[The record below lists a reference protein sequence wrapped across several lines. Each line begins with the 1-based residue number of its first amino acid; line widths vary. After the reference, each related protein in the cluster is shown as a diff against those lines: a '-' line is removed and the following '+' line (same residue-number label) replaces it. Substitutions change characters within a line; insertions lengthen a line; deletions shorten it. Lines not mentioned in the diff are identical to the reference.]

1 MDPLSLSRVQFGVVA
16 SIHFVFVALTMGLI
30 LLIAI
35 LETLSV
41 HRDDPVYERA
51 ARFWGKLFLI
61 NFVLGVVT
69 GLTLEFQFGMNWAKF
84 SRIAGDVVGLP
95 LAIEALAAFFLESVF
110 LAVWWFGRDK
120 ISDATRVFSIWM
132 ATIGSYLSAFWVLA
146 ANSWMHQPVGYLVQ
160 SGRIRLTSFT
170 ELFLNPHLWRQFPH
184 TVLAT
189 AVTGAFFVMGVSAWH
204 LLRDQDEEGES
215 PPSQDDEEIFQRSLR
230 LALVVALIS
239 SVSVALVG
247 HEQAQYK
254 AQTQPMKIAA
264 IEALWES
271 EEPAS
276 FSLFALIDEDAGEN
290 RWEVEVPYALSIL
303 AYNRPSGEVK
313 GIEELEKESDEE
325 YGPDDYT
332 PPVWIVYWSFRV
344 MVGLGVLFILLSS
357 LGAWLWS
364 RGQLT
369 EHPLFLKALVYS
381 IPLPYIANTAGWIV
395 AEVGRQPW
403 IVQGVLKTSEA
414 ASEIP
419 VTQTWITLIGFSLL
433 YVLLGALDLVL
444 LGRAARE
451 GPEPVEEVADGP

>member
-1 MDPLSLSRVQFGVVA
+1 MVA

-35 LETLSV
+35 FETLAV
-41 HRDDPVYERA
+41 RRDDPVYERA

-69 GLTLEFQFGMNWAKF
+69 GLTLEFQFGMNWARF

-110 LAVWWFGRDK
+110 LAVWWFGRER
-120 ISDATRVFSIWM
+120 ISATTRLVSIWI
-132 ATIGSYLSAFWVLA
+132 ATLGSYLSAFWVLA
-146 ANSWMHQPVGYLVQ
+146 ANSWMQQPVGYLVQ
-160 SGRIRLTSFT
+160 AGRVRLTSFT
-170 ELFLNPHLWRQFPH
+170 ALFLNPHLWRQFPH

-189 AVTGAFFVMGVSAWH
+189 AVTGAFFVAGVSAWH
-204 LLRDQDEEGES
+204 LLRE
-215 PPSQDDEEIFQRSLR
+215 DDESSEADREVFERSLKIAM
-230 LALVVALIS
+230 ALALIS
-239 SVSVALVG
+239 SVGVALVG

-276 FSLFALIDEDAGEN
+276 FSLFAVIDEEAGSN

-303 AYNRPSGEVK
+303 AYNKPSGEVK
-313 GIEELEKESDEE
+313 GIEELERESDER

-332 PPVWIVYWSFRV
+332 PPVEVVYWSFRV
-344 MVGLGVLFILLSS
+344 MVGLGIAFILLSS
-357 LGAWLWS
+357 AGTYLWS
-364 RGQLT
+364 KGRLT
-369 EHPLFLKALVYS
+369 EHPTFLRALVYT
-381 IPLPYIANTAGWIV
+381 IPLPYVANTAGWIV

-403 IVQGVLKTSEA
+403 IIQGVLKTSEA
-414 ASEIP
+414 ASP
-419 VTQTWITLIGFSLL
+419 VSATQTWITLVGFSLL
-433 YVLLGALDLVL
+433 YLLLGALDLVL

-451 GPEPVEEVADGP
+451 GPPEPGGEEVHGGP